1 MFTEYGCKEC
11 GKDRKLYSIQ
21 RLGGKTPTAVRS
33 VRERS
38 KQTDASVC
46 CLGGL
51 VIISLQCICFGFFS
65 TQTGALLGCFRGLV
79 IISLQC
85 ICFGFFSTQTGVLL
99 GCFRGL
105 VIISLQC
112 ICFGFF
118 SIQTGALLGC
128 FRGLVIISLQCIC
141 FMLRI
146 LTSNNSPDLIELPFH
161 YFSIPTP
168 APPHLCHN

>member
-65 TQTGALLGCFRGLV
+65 TQTGV
-79 IISLQC
+79 
-85 ICFGFFSTQTGVLL
+85 
-99 GCFRGL
+99 
-105 VIISLQC
+105 
-112 ICFGFF
+112 
-118 SIQTGALLGC
+118 LLGC